1 MTITITSPDLAT
13 IITWAR
19 QQTWSAFAISIADAF
34 DKRGT
39 LTDAQ
44 ADAITRMYH
53 KAAARPKRETVA
65 NPNPITEVGMYVM
78 DQVTYRV
85 KRAKA
90 SGNLYAMRFVPEAIA
105 KADRFVYAAGVARAL
120 TPDHRMSEDQARALG
135 HEFGICCVCG
145 AELSDPESV
154 ARGIGPVC
162 AKRI

>member
-1 MTITITSPDLAT
+1 MTATLTTPDLAT
-13 IITWAR
+13 IIAWAR
-19 QQTWSAFAISIADAF
+19 QQTWSAFAISIAEAF
-34 DKRGT
+34 DKRGA
-39 LTDAQ
+39 LSDKQ
-44 ADAITRMYH
+44 ADAITRMYA
-53 KAAARPKRETVA
+53 KVAARPKREAVA

-90 SGNLYAMRFVPEAIA
+90 SGNLYAMRFVPEAVA
-105 KADRFVYAAGVARAL
+105 KADRFVYAAGVVRAL
-120 TPDHRMSEDQARALG
+120 TPDHRMSEAQARALG

-145 AELSDPESV
+145 AELTDPESV